1 MSPNSCLNSF
11 HRLGDPVMD
20 WECCISGSSSFL
32 LCPCLTDG
40 PHGPG
45 GRCVPCVFIA
55 CSSCS
60 CSASLSIRGVFEFWL
75 GEVSDGPRVP
85 GGQSAGAWQTVHVLP
100 ADGPLF
106 AVRLW
111 RFCCLFRTVRVSG
124 RTVYGKGADSPRYPA
139 GQSAR
144 PLRTVRP
151 AWPDSPPEPGSFVLW
166 FDSSL
171 LLSCFRV
178 RFKESFLRLE
188 VDP

>member
-1 MSPNSCLNSF
+1 
-11 HRLGDPVMD
+11 
-20 WECCISGSSSFL
+20 L
-32 LCPCLTDG
+32 LCPCLADG
-40 PHGPG
+40 PRGPG
-45 GRCVPCVFIA
+45 GRSTPGVFVA

-60 CSASLSIRGVFEFWL
+60 CSASLSIRGVFEFLL
-75 GEVSDGPRVP
+75 GEVSDGPRVL
-85 GGQSAGAWQTVHVLP
+85 GGQSAGAWRIVRVLP

-111 RFCCLFRTVRVSG
+111 RFWLLFRTVRGSG
-124 RTVYGKGADSPRYPA
+124 RTVREKGADSPRYPT

-151 AWPDSPPEPGSFVLW
+151 AWPNSPPEPGCFVSW

-171 LLSCFRV
+171 LLLCFRV
-178 RFKESFLRLE
+178 CFKESFLRLE

>member
-1 MSPNSCLNSF
+1 MF
-11 HRLGDPVMD
+11 V
-20 WECCISGSSSFL
+20 
-32 LCPCLTDG
+32 
-40 PHGPG
+40 
-45 GRCVPCVFIA
+45 A

-75 GEVSDGPRVP
+75 DEVSDGPRVL
-85 GGQSAGAWQTVHVLP
+85 GGRSAGAWRTVRVLP

-111 RFCCLFRTVRVSG
+111 WFWCLFRTVRGSG
-124 RTVYGKGADSPRYPA
+124 RTVRGKGADSPRYPA

-151 AWPDSPPEPGSFVLW
+151 AWPYSPPRAGSFVSW

-171 LLSCFRV
+171 LLSCFLV
-178 RFKESFLRLE
+178 YFKELFLRLE

>member
-1 MSPNSCLNSF
+1 L
-11 HRLGDPVMD
+11 
-20 WECCISGSSSFL
+20 GSSSFL
-32 LCPCLTDG
+32 LCPCLADG
-40 PHGPG
+40 PHGPS
-45 GRCVPCVFIA
+45 GRSAPCLFVT

-75 GEVSDGPRVP
+75 GEVSDGPRVL
-85 GGQSAGAWQTVHVLP
+85 GGRSAGAWRIVRVLP

-111 RFCCLFRTVRVSG
+111 RFWCLFRTVRGSG
-124 RTVYGKGADSPRYPA
+124 RTVRGNGADNLRLLA

-151 AWPDSPPEPGSFVLW
+151 AWPDSPPEAGSFVLW
-166 FDSSL
+166 FDSFL
-171 LLSCFRV
+171 LLLCFRV
-178 RFKESFLRLE
+178 CFKKSFLRLE